1 MSRWEKMRRTG
12 RAVTR
17 LSETSRPP
25 HAVAR
30 EPAWLEPLERR
41 VLMAFGP
48 VAINFQP
55 AGAPVPAGFVADTGA
70 VYGSRG
76 NGYTYGW
83 DQLNDGDNAR
93 DRNAANSPNQQ
104 YDTLIHLQN
113 DGADRR
119 WEIAVP
125 NGSYRV
131 RLVAGDPSYFNSVY
145 RLNVE
150 QTLIVDGTPT
160 SANRWVEGNGV
171 VTVADGRLTVSNAA
185 GSSNNKVNFIE
196 IASTDAVTQPSIAGT
211 TPTNGQTNV
220 GRDAFVGADMF
231 LPNGALDAATV
242 TTANVSL
249 RRAGDNA
256 VVPAVV
262 NTSGGGDD
270 IVLQPSTLLDAN
282 TRYIFAAT
290 SGVKDVSGAALVPF
304 EMSFTTG
311 TSGGPVQS
319 DIQFNKTAQA
329 GTQGTN
335 WTTLAVGP
343 DRRLYAGAIDGRIVR
358 FPINADGSLGTGQ
371 TITTLQTANGGPRM
385 LLGLV
390 FDPAA
395 TASNP
400 VVWATHGHFSFD
412 ADALPWSGK
421 VTKLSGANLQTVQD
435 VVVGLPRTGHNHL
448 TNQAVF
454 GPDGALYI
462 SQGSMSA
469 QGAAD
474 ATWALRDEVLL
485 SAAVL
490 RLDTTKITP
499 GSPLNARTYDGG
511 GPYNPWAA
519 GAPLTIYASGIRN
532 AYDLVW
538 THDGRL
544 YVPTNGSNAGGNAP
558 GTPALPIPGS
568 IRLDGDND
576 GNAANGHYSSP
587 AVPALRPVNSGQNDY
602 LYLAERGG
610 YYGHP
615 NPSRFEFVLNGGNP
629 TSGTDPAEIT
639 QYPVG
644 TQPDRN
650 YRGFAHDF
658 GAKLSPDGIIEY
670 RSSTAFGGALRGKLL
685 VARYSGR
692 DDILILSRGENGA
705 ITAEQAGV
713 TGLTGFADPLDL
725 VEDPANGNLYVAE
738 YAEHQSTP
746 PQISLLRPASVSSTP
761 APAEPL
767 ENQTVGG
774 PAPAGS
780 TSVLTPRRDYNIT
793 AGGRGV
799 GGTRDAFR
807 FTYELLSGDFDIKTR
822 VTALSGGSSAVAGLD
837 ARDGLSADAR
847 NVFAGLTAGSAGGY
861 RLSYRG
867 TTGGTARD
875 LYKAGTANFG
885 SGAWVRLVRE
895 GNVFTGYRSTD
906 GTNWVSTGRVP
917 MSLPRTLYVGF
928 ATSSGSTTATTTA
941 QYRQASGFS
950 GPAAVAPAT
959 PTGLAAQAVSGTQ
972 INVSWNAS
980 AGATGYT
987 VQRRGPGQ
995 ATFTD
1000 YRTIA
1005 GGTNTAFQ
1013 DTNLQPNSTYAYQ
1026 VRAVN
1031 GLLTSAYTQPVQATT
1046 PNVPV
1051 AFFTSADI
1059 GASPAGSTTVV
1070 AEGRDY
1076 NVSGGGPN
1084 IGSTADGFR
1093 FLYRPHTGDFD
1104 VRVRIESFSG
1114 PSNSAKAGI
1123 MARADETSPG
1133 AANVAALVT
1142 KADTRRFTCRTTAGG
1157 TTTSVERAT
1166 VAYPEEWVRLRRVG
1180 NVFTAFHGSYG
1191 DDWAEAGQV
1200 TLALPQTLY
1209 LGLAVSSASGATSGP
1224 ATAQFRQY
1232 GNWVAPLVSPT
1243 TITWAN
1249 GPTAPRAKQETGVAQ
1264 IGNKLYVIG
1273 GYAEGLTG
1281 SSDAHVL
1288 NLDTNQWSAIASL
1301 PAGVPQTHAGV
1312 ATDGARFIYWVAG
1325 QFGNGGST
1333 DIHTQSWKYDVT
1345 NNTWSQFTPLPEAR
1359 GGGGMVYF
1367 NGKLHWFGGFV
1378 SDRITDS
1385 DKHWAISV
1393 DANGNATSAWTPR
1406 APLPDTGDHLS
1417 GAALNGKI
1425 YAIGG
1430 EHDHG
1435 VTYAQHDFLI
1445 EYDPAADRWAHRA
1458 PLPVASSHFEGG
1470 VHTVHGRL
1478 MVVGGQR
1485 DQEELLDDIRVWDP
1499 ATDRWS
1505 LMTSLPLVRKG
1516 GASAFY
1522 NDRFW
1527 YTSGKGNNSDGREA
1541 YQQNTWIGSFNNPWW
1556 TAGVG
1561 TADDGTTSGKK
1572 ARRNPP
1578 LRIIDEGTPLAAPE
1592 EVC

>member
-1 MSRWEKMRRTG
+1 M
-12 RAVTR
+12 
-17 LSETSRPP
+17 
-25 HAVAR
+25 
-30 EPAWLEPLERR
+30 
-41 VLMAFGP
+41 
-48 VAINFQP
+48 
-55 AGAPVPAGFVADTGA
+55 PAGFVADTGA
-70 VYGSRG
+70 VYASRG

-83 DQLNDGDNAR
+83 
-93 DRNAANSPNQQ
+93 NAANSPSQQ
-104 YDTLIHLQN
+104 YDTLNHLQRL
-113 DGADRR
+113 GTFT

-131 RLVAGDPSYFNSVY
+131 RLVAGDPEQVDSVY

-150 QTLIVDGTPT
+150 QTLIVNGTP
-160 SANRWVEGNGV
+160 SSSNLWIEGSGV

-185 GSSNNKVNFIE
+185 GSNNNKVNFIE

-211 TPTNGQTNV
+211 TPTNGQANV

-242 TTANVSL
+242 TGANVTL
-249 RRAGDNA
+249 RRAADN
-256 VVPAVV
+256 VLVPAVV

-270 IVLQPSTLLDAN
+270 IVLQPSALLDAN
-282 TRYIFAAT
+282 TRYIFSAT
-290 SGVKDVSGAALVPF
+290 SGVKDVSGASLVPF

-311 TSGGPVQS
+311 TAGGPVQS
-319 DIQFNKTAQA
+319 DIRFNKTAQA
-329 GTQGTN
+329 GTQGTS
-335 WTTLAVGP
+335 WTSLAIGP
-343 DRRLYAGAIDGRIVR
+343 DRKLYASTIDGRITR
-358 FPINADGSLGTGQ
+358 FPINADGSLGAGQ
-371 TITTLQTANGGPRM
+371 SITTIQTANSGPRM

-395 TASNP
+395 TAANP
-400 VVWATHGHFSFD
+400 VLWATHGDFSFD
-412 ADALPWSGK
+412 ADAAPWSGK
-421 VTKLSGANLQTVQD
+421 VTKLSGANLQTAQD

-448 TNQAVF
+448 TNQAAF

-519 GAPLTIYASGIRN
+519 GAPLTIYASGVRN

-544 YVPTNGSNAGGNAP
+544 YVPTNGSNPGGNTP
-558 GTPALPIPGS
+558 GTPALPIPNS
-568 IRLDGDND
+568 VRLDGDND

-615 NPSRFEFVLNGGNP
+615 NPSRYEFVLNGGNP
-629 TSGTDPAEIT
+629 TSGADPGEVS

-725 VEDPANGNLYVAE
+725 VEDPLNGNIYVSE

-746 PQISLLRPASVSSTP
+746 PQISLLRPASVSPTP

-767 ENQTVGG
+767 ENQNVGG
-774 PAPAGS
+774 AAPAGS
-780 TSVLTPRRDYNIT
+780 TAVLTPRRDYDISG
-793 AGGRGV
+793 GGRGV

-822 VTALSGGSSAVAGLD
+822 VAALSGGGSSAMAGIT

-847 NVFAGLTAGSAGGY
+847 NVFAGLTPASAGGY

-867 TTGGTARD
+867 TAGTSARD
-875 LYKAGTANFG
+875 VHKAGVANFAT
-885 SGAWVRLVRE
+885 GAWVRLVRQ

-917 MSLPRTLYVGF
+917 MVLPRTLYVGF
-928 ATSSGSTTATTTA
+928 ATSSGSTTATATA

-950 GPAAVAPAT
+950 GPAATAPAV

-980 AGATGYT
+980 SGATGYT

-995 ATFTD
+995 STFTD
-1000 YRTIA
+1000 YRTIT

-1013 DTNLQPNSTYAYQ
+1013 DTNLQPNGTYAYQ
-1026 VRAVN
+1026 VRAEN
-1031 GLLTSAYTQPVQATT
+1031 GLLTSAYSPPAQATT
-1046 PNVPV
+1046 PNQPA

-1059 GASPAGSTTVV
+1059 GANAAGSTTVV

-1084 IGSTADGFR
+1084 IGGTADGFR
-1093 FLYRPHTGDFD
+1093 FVHRQYTGDFD
-1104 VRVRIESFSG
+1104 VRVRIESFTG

-1123 MARADETSPG
+1123 MARADATSPG
-1133 AANVAALVT
+1133 AANVFALATAAS
-1142 KADTRRFTCRTTAGG
+1142 TRRFTYRTTAGG
-1157 TTTSVERAT
+1157 DTPSPATGAT

-1180 NVFTAFHGSYG
+1180 NLFTAFHGSYG
-1191 DDWAEAGQV
+1191 NDWTQTGQV
-1200 TLALPQTLY
+1200 TVALPQTLS
-1209 LGLAVSSASGATSGP
+1209 LGLAVSSASTTSTV

-1232 GNWVAPLVSPT
+1232 GNYLPPLVSPT
-1243 TITWAN
+1243 TISWAN
-1249 GPTAPRAKQETGVAQ
+1249 GPSAPLAKQETGSVL

-1273 GYAEGLTG
+1273 GYAEGLIG
-1281 SSDAHVL
+1281 SSAGHVL
-1288 NLDTNQWSAIASL
+1288 NLDTNTWSPIAPL
-1301 PAGVPQTHAGV
+1301 PAGVPQTHVGV

-1325 QFGNGGST
+1325 QLGNGGST
-1333 DIHTQSWKYDVT
+1333 DIHTQSWKYDIT
-1345 NNTWSQFTPLPEAR
+1345 TNTWSPFTPLPEAR
-1359 GGGGMVYF
+1359 GGGGMAYLD
-1367 NGKLHWFGGFV
+1367 GKLHYFGGFIN
-1378 SDRITDS
+1378 DRITVS
-1385 DKHWAISV
+1385 PKHWAITV
-1393 DANGNATSAWTPR
+1393 DANGQPTSGWVEK
-1406 APLPDTGDHLS
+1406 APLTDEGDHT
-1417 GAALNGKI
+1417 GATVLNGKI
-1425 YAIGG
+1425 YAVGG
-1430 EHDHG
+1430 ERDHG
-1435 VTYAQHDFLI
+1435 QTYAQYDYLS
-1445 EYDPAADRWAHRA
+1445 EYDPAADRWTSRA
-1458 PLPVASSHFEGG
+1458 PLPVASSHFDGG
-1470 VHTVHGRL
+1470 VHAVRGRI
-1478 MVVGGQR
+1478 VVLGGQR
-1485 DQEELLDDIRVWDP
+1485 DEEQLIRDVRAWDP

-1505 LMTSLPLVRKG
+1505 TLTSLPLSRKG
-1516 GASAFY
+1516 GAAAFY
-1522 NDRFW
+1522 NDRIW
-1527 YTSGKGNNSDGREA
+1527 YSGGKGNNSNGVEA
-1541 YQQNTWIGSFNNPWW
+1541 YQSNTWIGSFNNPWW
-1556 TAGVG
+1556 SAGVG
-1561 TADDGTTSGKK
+1561 TASNDTASGKK
-1572 ARRNPP
+1572 ARRIAP
-1578 LRIIDEGTPLAAPE
+1578 LRIIDEGTPLTAPE
-1592 EVC
+1592 ESC